1 MFGYNTAKQLLPL
14 TLSLGACSVSFVV
27 FVVLFFALEKYYR
40 LVFVFRQLKS
50 LPTNMFS
57 GVLDRAP
64 ICAQI
69 SSRCS
74 LGMKAHAY
82 CMFPGILVFQFP
94 QSGQGDGRVWFGLT

>member
-1 MFGYNTAKQLLPL
+1 MFGYNAAKQLLPL
-14 TLSLGACSVSFVV
+14 TMSLGACSVSFVV
-27 FVVLFFALEKYYR
+27 FVFFVALEKYYA
-40 LVFVFRQLKS
+40 LIFVFRQLKS
-50 LPTNMFS
+50 LTTNMFS

-94 QSGQGDGRVWFGLT
+94 QSGQGDSRVWFGLT

>member
-1 MFGYNTAKQLLPL
+1 
-14 TLSLGACSVSFVV
+14 
-27 FVVLFFALEKYYR
+27 
-40 LVFVFRQLKS
+40 
-50 LPTNMFS
+50 MFS

-82 CMFPGILVFQFP
+82 CMFLGILVFQFP
-94 QSGQGDGRVWFGLT
+94 QSGQGDSRSDMTCLLLLRFAWLFRIIWKGFWLSNVRIVCSDVFDMVKVAYLQKLSFSIYE

>member
-1 MFGYNTAKQLLPL
+1 
-14 TLSLGACSVSFVV
+14 
-27 FVVLFFALEKYYR
+27 
-40 LVFVFRQLKS
+40 
-50 LPTNMFS
+50 MFS

-74 LGMKAHAY
+74 LGMKARAY

-94 QSGQGDGRVWFGLT
+94 QSGQGDSSVWFGLV